1 MEYDLANKLKDAGF
15 PQGGTGQWT
24 LPPDSIVARYTD
36 RVYVPTLSELI
47 EACAADFEK
56 LQKIDKETERQ
67 DLAGSGFVRLRVW
80 CHGRRSGCASV
91 AHTKSEII
99 ASRDPFG

>member
-24 LPPDSIVARYTD
+24 LPPDSIVAHYTD

-56 LQKIDKETERQ
+56 LQKIDKEPEA
-67 DLAGSGFVRLRVW
+67 LKSGKIWQAVALSDCGYGVTAEEAVARLW
-80 CHGRRSGCASV
+80 L
-91 AHTKSEII
+91 TLNQKS
-99 ASRDPFG
+99 